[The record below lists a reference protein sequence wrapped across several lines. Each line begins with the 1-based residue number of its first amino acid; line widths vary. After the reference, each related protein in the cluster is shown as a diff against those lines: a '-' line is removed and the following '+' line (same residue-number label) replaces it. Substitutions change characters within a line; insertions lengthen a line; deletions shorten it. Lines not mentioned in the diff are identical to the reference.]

1 MFGRNKINKKEAGIG
16 PTFFKKNLK
25 SGHDCKKRIEI
36 GLTGKEWPLG
46 VELARDAADGP
57 DINWRTVIG

>member
-1 MFGRNKINKKEAGIG
+1 MIV
-16 PTFFKKNLK
+16 KN
-25 SGHDCKKRIEI
+25 RIEI
-36 GLTGKEWPLG
+36 VLTGKEWPLG